1 MRIFKAYSN
10 NRIQIEKIENNNGK
24 ILAYSKSSPFY
35 PDGKGGQLGDRGSI
49 GPAHVLSVRENDDY
63 IICELDKEIQ
73 PGEYDVTIDEERR
86 MDIAQ
91 QHTAQHILSA
101 AFIEIAN
108 IKTVS
113 FHMGDEYCTIDVETA
128 FIEPDVLNEAEELAN
143 KIVQSCTE
151 VEEIITDLE
160 GSRNYSLRKPLSDKV
175 KGEVRLIKIG
185 QFDVSACSGFH
196 NENTGEVGMI
206 KIIDTEKVKGE
217 LTRLYF
223 VAGIRSL
230 KYFQKYNSVINEL
243 AKMLTTS
250 VDELQA
256 RIVKMQNQMK
266 EQASTLSKISEE
278 YARCISTNL
287 KNDGLV
293 YVEGYN
299 EVGNFLLKI
308 MDLSNR
314 IVVFFD
320 GTRYLIAS
328 HKYDVRPMIKK
339 LMEVYGGRGGGKAEF
354 ANYQPEKK
362 MERSDFERICS
373 EVYQI

>member
-1 MRIFKAYSN
+1 MRIFNSYSSDK
-10 NRIQIEKIENNNGK
+10 IQIEKVEKNNGK

-35 PDGKGGQLGDRGSI
+35 PDGKGGQLGDRGNI
-49 GPAHVLSVRENDDY
+49 GSARVLSVKENY
-63 IICELDKEIQ
+63 EYTICELDAEIQ
-73 PGEYDVTIDEERR
+73 PGEYDVKIDEKRR

-101 AFIEIAN
+101 AFIEIAH

-113 FHMGDEYCTIDVETA
+113 FHMGEEYCTIDMETT
-128 FIEPDVLNEAEELAN
+128 FIEYDVLNEAEELAN
-143 KIVQSCTE
+143 KVVQSCTE

-160 GSRNYSLRKPLSDKV
+160 GSKEYSLRKPLSEKV
-175 KGEVRLIKIG
+175 KGDVRLIKIG

-196 NENTGEVGMI
+196 TANTGEVGMI

-223 VAGIRSL
+223 VAGMRSL
-230 KYFQKYNSVINEL
+230 KYFQKYNSVTNEL

-256 RIVKMQNQMK
+256 RIVKMQNQLR
-266 EQASTLSKISEE
+266 EQSSTLSRISEE

-287 KNDGLV
+287 QNDGLV
-293 YVEGYN
+293 YLEGYS

-314 IVVFFD
+314 MVIFFD
-320 GTRYLIAS
+320 GTRYFIAS

-339 LMEVYGGRGGGKAEF
+339 LMELYGGRGGGKAEF

-362 MERSDFERICS
+362 MERTDFERIYA
-373 EVYQI
+373 EVYQA